1 MVRQVLLFLP
11 FVRYFA
17 ELEIEPATET
27 GAVQTREPA
36 TFEEETTKEPV
47 SQPVRAPLL

>member
-17 ELEIEPATET
+17 ELEIDPATDT
-27 GAVQTREPA
+27 PVQTREPA